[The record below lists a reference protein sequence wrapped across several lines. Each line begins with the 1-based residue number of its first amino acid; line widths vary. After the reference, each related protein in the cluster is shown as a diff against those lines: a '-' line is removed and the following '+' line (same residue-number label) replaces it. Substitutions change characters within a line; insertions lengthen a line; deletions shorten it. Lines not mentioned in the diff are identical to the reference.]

1 MFGIR
6 LIVILAIVGGLIAYL
21 GDWLGTKVGKGRLS
35 LFGLRPKHTSILVA
49 VFTGV
54 SIAVFTIAIMA
65 VSSQEARTA
74 LFGVKELQQ
83 QKAILEK
90 EAHLQK
96 SQLEEAQ
103 LGLKL
108 KQSELQTAQGE
119 LGKIE
124 SNLKRITSELSKAE
138 SELSKSQ
145 NVVGTMRSEVQSLL
159 VVREKLEVERKLMQN
174 QVDYL
179 GQTASKLEQN
189 IGDLRSG
196 NVLVRSGQVL
206 KTSVFAGGQPIDV
219 ARRNLNK
226 FMEESNR
233 ELTDEFKGMLG
244 GTQGLLMTQ
253 EEFDRAVNYLATHEG
268 IFAIR
273 IQAKAN
279 LFAGEPLAVGLEIFP
294 NQKIYTSGE
303 VILVRKITIPTDSNE
318 FEGVVINFLQEINE
332 ISVEKGVKPNP
343 LTGTVGA
350 MNISELSQIVES
362 LKKHQGDVY
371 LVAKARQSIYS
382 PGPVRLDIFVE
393 KIWNE

>member
-83 QKAILEK
+83 QKAVLEK
-90 EAHLQK
+90 EAQLQK

-103 LGLKL
+103 LSLKL
-108 KQSELQTAQGE
+108 KQNELQTAQVE

-145 NVVGTMRSEVQSLL
+145 SVVGTMRSEVESLI
-159 VVREKLEVERKLMQN
+159 VARDKLEVERKLMQN

-179 GQTASKLEQN
+179 GQTATKLEQN
-189 IGDLRSG
+189 IGD
-196 NVLVRSGQVL
+196 
-206 KTSVFAGGQPIDV
+206 
-219 ARRNLNK
+219 
-226 FMEESNR
+226 
-233 ELTDEFKGMLG
+233 
-244 GTQGLLMTQ
+244 
-253 EEFDRAVNYLATHEG
+253 
-268 IFAIR
+268 
-273 IQAKAN
+273 
-279 LFAGEPLAVGLEIFP
+279 
-294 NQKIYTSGE
+294 
-303 VILVRKITIPTDSNE
+303 
-318 FEGVVINFLQEINE
+318 
-332 ISVEKGVKPNP
+332 
-343 LTGTVGA
+343 
-350 MNISELSQIVES
+350 
-362 LKKHQGDVY
+362 
-371 LVAKARQSIYS
+371 
-382 PGPVRLDIFVE
+382 
-393 KIWNE
+393 